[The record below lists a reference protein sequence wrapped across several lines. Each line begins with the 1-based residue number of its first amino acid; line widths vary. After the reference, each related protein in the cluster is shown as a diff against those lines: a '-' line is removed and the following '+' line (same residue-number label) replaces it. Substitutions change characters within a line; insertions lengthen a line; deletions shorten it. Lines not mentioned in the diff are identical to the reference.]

1 MDGCLLLVVVNY
13 NRQSFKP
20 HVQHCLS
27 LLMSPISQR
36 LLDLWQFQTGFALP
50 VLF

>member
-1 MDGCLLLVVVNY
+1 MDGCRLLVIVNY
-13 NRQSFKP
+13 NRQLFKP
-20 HVQHCLS
+20 CLS
-27 LLMSPISQR
+27 LLKSPISQR